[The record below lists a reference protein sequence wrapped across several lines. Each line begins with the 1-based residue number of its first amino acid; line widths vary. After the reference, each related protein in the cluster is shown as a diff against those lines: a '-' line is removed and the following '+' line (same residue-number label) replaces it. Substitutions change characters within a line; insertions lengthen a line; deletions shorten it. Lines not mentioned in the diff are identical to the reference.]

1 MKSRTIPHS
10 RVSALSPG
18 RIALG
23 YAVIAIV
30 WIAFSDAIV
39 THFKLHPFVMT
50 IKGSVFVFVT
60 AWMLYFTTRRLVH
73 GLSRL
78 NRELRAI
85 SNCNQV
91 LLRCTDE
98 QSLLEEICRL
108 CEEAGYGM
116 AWVAYAEHDDAKSMR
131 PVAWAGTD
139 EAYLTAAGISW
150 SEDTERGRG
159 PTGIAIRSG
168 KTCCN
173 QDFATDAR
181 IAPWRD
187 LLLQRGLRS
196 VVALPLKDERGK
208 VFGAFTIHS
217 ERRNAFT
224 PEEIHMLE
232 ELAGDLAFGIVTL
245 RSRAAR
251 ERAEQELALLGFA
264 LDKVHEAAMLIDEQ
278 GRFRYVNEY
287 ACRILGYT
295 RSELLS
301 MGAPDIDPNFPA
313 ERWADHWREL
323 QARKSLSFETR
334 HRTRDGSVF
343 PVEVSANYFEY
354 GGTAYNLGLV
364 RDITERKRAEEA
376 LRESETNLNRAQE
389 IAHIGSWNLDIARNR
404 LVWSDEV
411 FRIFRAPPGTALTY
425 DAFLDMVHPED
436 RESVHNA
443 WSAALRGAPYAIEH
457 RIVVDGDLKWVR
469 EQAKVEFDQEGNAT
483 SGIGTVQDITERK
496 RAEEAVLE
504 ERIRERTRIARELH
518 DTLLQTLHATLIHVA
533 VALKGLEPGETKQKL
548 GRALQLAE
556 QAITEARESIQAL
569 RSSRAEDDI
578 AAALKDVAE
587 GFAAEHSSSALFH
600 VNVRGA
606 PLGLN
611 RGVRDETFNIGRE
624 ALRNAFRHACADRI
638 QLEISFDT
646 DTFRLVVTDDGKG
659 IDSTILAQGG
669 REGHY
674 GLSGIRERAKLIGG
688 ELDLRSEPGGGT
700 QLELNVPGPRAY
712 ATPDAGWSR
721 ALERELRNP
730 ADERTRI

>member
-23 YAVIAIV
+23 YAVIAIL

-50 IKGSVFVFVT
+50 IKGGVFVFVT
-60 AWMLYFTTRRLVH
+60 AWLLYFTTRRLVH
-73 GLSRL
+73 ALSRL

-85 SNCNQV
+85 SDCNQV

-98 QSLLEEICRL
+98 QSLLEKICRL

-116 AWVAYAEHDDAKSMR
+116 AWVAYAEHDEARSVR

-159 PTGIAIRSG
+159 PTGTAIRSG

-181 IAPWRD
+181 VAPWRD

-196 VVALPLKDERGK
+196 VVALPLKDEHGN
-208 VFGAFTIHS
+208 VFGALTLHS

-224 PEEIHMLE
+224 PKEIHLLE

-245 RSRAAR
+245 RARAAR

-264 LDKVHEAAMLIDEQ
+264 LDNVREAALLSDEQ
-278 GRFRYVNEY
+278 GLFRYVNEH
-287 ACRILGYT
+287 ACRILGYP
-295 RSELLS
+295 RAELLR
-301 MGAPDIDPNFPA
+301 MGIPDIDPEFPA
-313 ERWADHWREL
+313 ERWPDHWREL
-323 QARKSLSFETR
+323 QAKKSLSFESR
-334 HRTRDGSVF
+334 HRTRDGHVF
-343 PVEVSANYFEY
+343 PVEVSANCFEY
-354 GGTAYNLGLV
+354 GGLAYNLALV
-364 RDITERKRAEEA
+364 RNITERKRAEEA

-389 IAHIGSWNLDIARNR
+389 IAHIGSWHLDVARNR
-404 LVWSDEV
+404 LTWSDEV
-411 FRIFRAPPGTALTY
+411 FRIFGVPLGTALTY

-443 WSAALRGAPYAIEH
+443 WSAALQGAPYDIEH
-457 RIVVDGDLKWVR
+457 RIVVGGDLKWVR
-469 EQAKVEFDQEGNAT
+469 DQAEVEFDQEGNAT

-518 DTLLQTLHATLIHVA
+518 DTLLQTFQATLIHVG
-533 VALKGLEPGETKQKL
+533 VAFKRLEPGETKQKL
-548 GRALQLAE
+548 GRALELAE
-556 QAITEARESIQAL
+556 QAITEARESIHAL

-578 AAALKDVAE
+578 VAVLKDVAE
-587 GFAAEHSSSALFH
+587 GFAAEHPSSTVFH
-600 VNVRGA
+600 VNVRGT

-611 RGVRDETFNIGRE
+611 RGVLDEALKIGRE

-659 IDSTILAQGG
+659 IDSKILAQGG

-674 GLSGIRERAKLIGG
+674 GWSGMRERAKLIGG
-688 ELDLRSEPGGGT
+688 ELGVRSEPGGGT
-700 QLELNVPGPRAY
+700 ELQLNVPGPLAY
-712 ATPDAGWSR
+712 ATPDVGRPS
-721 ALERELRNP
+721 ALERGAGRSGG
-730 ADERTRI
+730 

>member
-10 RVSALSPG
+10 RVSTLSPG

-23 YAVIAIV
+23 YAVIAIL

-39 THFKLHPFVMT
+39 TNLKLNPFVMT
-50 IKGSVFVFVT
+50 IKGGVFVFVT
-60 AWMLYFTTRRLVH
+60 AWLLYFTTRRLVH
-73 GLSRL
+73 ALSRL

-85 SNCNQV
+85 SDCNQV

-98 QSLLEEICRL
+98 QSLLEKICRL

-116 AWVAYAEHDDAKSMR
+116 AWVAYAEHDEARSVR

-159 PTGIAIRSG
+159 PTGTAIRSG

-181 IAPWRD
+181 VAPWRD

-196 VVALPLKDERGK
+196 ALALPLKDEHGG
-208 VFGAFTIHS
+208 VFGTLTIHS

-251 ERAEQELALLGFA
+251 QRAEQELALLGFA
-264 LDKVHEAAMLIDEQ
+264 LDNVREAALLSDEQ
-278 GRFRYVNEY
+278 GLLRYVNEH
-287 ACRILGYT
+287 ACRVLGYP
-295 RSELLS
+295 RAELLR
-301 MGAPDIDPNFPA
+301 MGIPDIDPEFPA
-313 ERWADHWREL
+313 ERWHDHWREL
-323 QARKSLSFETR
+323 QAKKSLSFESR
-334 HRTRDGSVF
+334 HRTRDGRLF
-343 PVEVSANYFEY
+343 PAEISANYFEY
-354 GGTAYNLGLV
+354 GGLAYNLALV

-389 IAHIGSWNLDIARNR
+389 IAHIGSWHLDVVRNR
-404 LVWSDEV
+404 LTWSDEV
-411 FRIFRAPPGTALTY
+411 FRIFGVPLGTALTY

-436 RESVHNA
+436 RESVHKA
-443 WSAALRGAPYAIEH
+443 WSAALQGAPYDIEH
-457 RIVVDGDLKWVR
+457 RIVVGLDLKWVR
-469 EQAKVEFDQEGNAT
+469 EQAEVEFDREGHAT

-518 DTLLQTLHATLIHVA
+518 DTLLQTFQATLIHVG
-533 VALKGLEPGETKQKL
+533 VAFKRLEPGETKQKL
-548 GRALQLAE
+548 GRALGLAE
-556 QAITEARESIQAL
+556 QALTEARESIHAL

-578 AAALKDVAE
+578 VAALRDVAE
-587 GFAAEHSSSALFH
+587 GFAAEHPSSTVFQ
-600 VNVRGA
+600 VKVRGT
-606 PLGLN
+606 PLGLS
-611 RGVRDETFNIGRE
+611 RGVRDEAFKIGRE
-624 ALRNAFRHACADRI
+624 ALRNAFRHASADRI
-638 QLEISFDT
+638 QLEISFDI
-646 DTFRLVVTDDGKG
+646 DTFRLVVADDGKG
-659 IDSTILAQGG
+659 IDSKILAQGG

-674 GLSGIRERAKLIGG
+674 GLFGIRERAKLIGG
-688 ELDLRSEPGGGT
+688 ELGLRSELGVGT
-700 QLELNVPGPRAY
+700 ELELNVPGPLAY
-712 ATPDAGWSR
+712 ATPDAGRAS
-721 ALERELRNP
+721 ALERGTAP
-730 ADERTRI
+730 PGG